1 MTDMPPP
8 TPDQERIPIRD
19 DVSRLYRSEAI
30 EHYQRGRTDE
40 ANVLEMESRRWMRY
54 ADRAVAVLLLA
65 AALFGWWWVN
75 RG

>member
-1 MTDMPPP
+1 MLPGASE
-8 TPDQERIPIRD
+8 QERIPIRD

-40 ANVLEMESRRWMRY
+40 AHLLELEPRWTRY
-54 ADRAVAVLLLA
+54 AYRVVLVLLTAAVLA
-65 AALFGWWWVN
+65 GVWWVR